1 MLNEYFSS
9 VDLLVLKPAI
19 LLTLFA
25 IGVLLTDL
33 MLEPEQKYLNAVM
46 ALAGVGFA
54 AYSLG
59 PWPLGLQHQMGMAG
73 VDALEAFRG
82 AVIVDSFGIYFMWLF
97 LIAAALSIL
106 ISIRYLEIEGEN
118 RGEYY
123 AIMLMATVGM
133 IFLAIGMDL
142 ITLFMGLELM
152 VISIYILTGYLRR
165 DRRSNEAA
173 LKYLLLG
180 AFSSGILLY
189 GMSLLYGLSGST
201 DLRIIASSISQRPA
215 GDPLVLIAVITICG
229 GLFFK
234 IGAVPFHQ
242 WLPDAYEGAPHCVTA
257 FMSVGPKAASFAFL
271 IRMFL
276 VPLASVRD
284 VWLPLV
290 IGVAIAT
297 MTIGNLAA
305 ITQTNVKRMLGY
317 SAISHAGYMLLGI
330 ISGNE
335 NGLKGIV
342 IYLMVYTFMNLGAMA
357 VIVAMRRKDIIGDE
371 IDDFAGLIYKS
382 PTAAVLMLIFLLSLA
397 GIPPTAGFI
406 GKYFIFLS
414 LIETGHYGLA
424 VVAVLYVAV
433 SLYYYF
439 QIVTSMFTREATDN
453 VAPAM
458 APGIRLALGISL
470 AMTLFIGLYPDPIIN
485 IAGNTVASILR

>member
-25 IGVLLTDL
+25 IGVMLTDL
-33 MLEPEQKYLNAVM
+33 MLEQGQKHLNAVM

-59 PWPLGLQHQMGMAG
+59 PWPLGLQNQMGLAG

-82 AVIVDSFGIYFMWLF
+82 AVIVDSFGIYFIWIF
-97 LIAAALSIL
+97 LIAAALGIL
-106 ISIRYLEIEGEN
+106 ISIRYMDIEGEN

-123 AIMLMATVGM
+123 AILLMATVGM

-152 VISIYILTGYLRR
+152 VISVYILTGYLRR

-215 GDPLVLIAVITICG
+215 GDPVVILAVVTICA

-242 WLPDAYEGAPHCVTA
+242 WLPDAYEGAPHSVTA
-257 FMSVGPKAASFAFL
+257 FMSVGPKAASFALLLKF
-271 IRMFL
+271 FL
-276 VPLASVRD
+276 VPLASARD
-284 VWLPLV
+284 LWAPLV
-290 IGVAIAT
+290 IGVAVAT

-305 ITQTNVKRMLGY
+305 ISQHNIKRMLGY
-317 SAISHAGYMLLGI
+317 SSISHAGYMLLGI
-330 ISGNE
+330 VSGNE
-335 NGLKGIV
+335 NGLKGIA
-342 IYLMVYTFMNLGAMA
+342 IYLLVYTFMNLGAMG
-357 VIVAMRRKDIIGDE
+357 VIVALRRKDIIGDE
-371 IDDFAGLIYKS
+371 IDDLAGLVHKS

-397 GIPPTAGFI
+397 GIPPTAGFL
-406 GKYFIFLS
+406 GKYFIFFS

-424 VVAVLYVAV
+424 AVAVLYVAV
-433 SLYYYF
+433 SLYYYLKVVNS
-439 QIVTSMFTREATDN
+439 IFTKDATDK
-453 VAPAM
+453 VPPAL
-458 APGIRLALGISL
+458 APGLRLALGVSM
-470 AMTLFIGLYPDPIIN
+470 AMTLFIGIYPEPIIQM
-485 IAGNTVASILR
+485 ASTTVASILR

>member
-25 IGVLLTDL
+25 LGVLLTDL
-33 MLEPEQKYLNAVM
+33 MLEPGQKHRNAIM
-46 ALAGVGFA
+46 ALVGVGFA

-59 PWPLGLQHQMGMAG
+59 PWPLGLQNQMGLAG

-82 AVIVDSFGIYFMWLF
+82 AVIVDSFGIYFVWLF
-97 LIAAALSIL
+97 LIALTLSIL
-106 ISIRYLEIEGEN
+106 ISIRYLDIEGED
-118 RGEYY
+118 RGDYY
-123 AIMLMATVGM
+123 AILLMATVGM

-152 VISIYILTGYLRR
+152 VISVYILTGYLRR

-201 DLRIIASSISQRPA
+201 DLRIIASSISQRQP
-215 GDPLVLIAVITICG
+215 GDPLVLIAVITICT

-242 WLPDAYEGAPHCVTA
+242 WLPDAYEGAPHSVTA
-257 FMSVGPKAASFAFL
+257 FMSVGPKAASFALLLKFFL
-271 IRMFL
+271 I
-276 VPLASVRD
+276 PLASVREI
-284 VWLPLV
+284 WLPLV

-317 SAISHAGYMLLGI
+317 SAISHAGYMLLGVV
-330 ISGNE
+330 SGNA
-335 NGLKGIV
+335 NGLKGIA
-342 IYLMVYTFMNLGAMA
+342 IYLLVYTFMNLGAMG

-371 IDDFAGLIYKS
+371 IDDFAGLVYKS

-397 GIPPTAGFI
+397 GIPPTAGFL
-406 GKYFIFLS
+406 GKYFIFFS

-439 QIVTSMFTREATDN
+439 QIVTSMFTRDSTDK
-453 VAPAM
+453 VPPAL
-458 APGIRLALGISL
+458 APGLRIALGVSM
-470 AMTLFIGLYPDPIIN
+470 AMTLFIGIYPEPIIQV
-485 IAGNTVASILR
+485 ATNTVASILR